1 MFLAL
6 RELRFAR
13 GRFALMGSVVALI
26 AILMVLLSGLSVG
39 RSTTVCRG

>member
-13 GRFALMGSVVALI
+13 GRFTLMGIVIALI
-26 AILMVLLSGLSVG
+26 SVLVDG
-39 RSTTVCRG
+39 RGRCAP